1 MNFGNVIEWNIPEGS
16 VEEVRDSSGNIIW
29 QGRISVLYHDF
40 IPYTLTY
47 NPNFTTTQAISTDT
61 FYSDEPYPIQ
71 PCYYEREGYVFE
83 SWNEKSD
90 GTGQKYLINDEFIKH
105 NDYQIYAQWYS
116 GILMIYRDESGQ
128 TKVHKFN
135 INELPNPFRITD
147 YLSPY
152 PLVEPFNTILGGDN
166 SRLLG
171 FIDSNGEIKTITE
184 RCVYQ
189 CPNIE
194 YIYLPGITINESYCF
209 ANNKSLKNLTITNMQ
224 DIINET
230 FYNTNLTYCKV
241 DSSNRKS
248 YPNTD
253 KGVDIYNGQIIVTK
267 PQTGSYINVLAVVR
281 NCNTI
286 DRDDI
291 KSFGPYIFAYS
302 NLKSIRVQNLTSI
315 VEGGQVFP
323 STINEIYINNN
334 ILSSCNDDPE
344 NQNNYVVG
352 ENGSKLI
359 KVLPSVTHIRNNNIT
374 SFQSWWCERHS
385 NLKSIEINND
395 YVKSVANNTALLSKD
410 GKTLIRVLPTTE
422 FTPERYPT
430 EYNNLT
436 AIYADC
442 FLNCSSIPE
451 INLPNVIKVIGSH
464 GQTIRNSTIRRFLL
478 DNLESSNTQNFYF
491 GDSTQNCEYISF
503 NKFDKIINDMFKR
516 SQTVIYERELTVN
529 MPNAVSIG
537 IEAFYQNCGIR
548 HCTYDK
554 VTSIGVRAFSRCMN
568 LTTISLKSCTEFGD
582 DSFKDC
588 VYIDGG
594 VRKTHLTDVY
604 CNSVPISYISINASR
619 IGFPSGCT
627 CHCSDGDYRV
637 S

>member
-1 MNFGNVIEWNIPEGS
+1 MNFRDVTEWIVPEGS

-71 PCYYEREGYVFE
+71 PCHYEREGYVFE

-90 GTGQKYLINDEFIKH
+90 GTGQKYLINDELIKH

-128 TKVHKFN
+128 TKVHEFN
-135 INELPNPFRITD
+135 LDELPNPFRITD

-152 PLVEPFNTILGGDN
+152 PLVEPFNTILGGDK

-171 FIDSNGEIKTITE
+171 FVDSNGEIKTITE

-189 CPNIE
+189 CHNIE
-194 YIYLPGITINESYCF
+194 YIYLPGVTNNAVYCF
-209 ANNKSLKNLTITNMQ
+209 AGNSSLRNLTITNMS
-224 DIINET
+224 DITNTT
-230 FYNTNLTYCKV
+230 FSVTNLTYCKV
-241 DSSNRKS
+241 DSSNRES

-253 KGVDIYNGQIIVTK
+253 KGVDVYNDQIIVTK
-267 PQTGSYINVLAVVR
+267 PQTGSYINVLTVVR
-281 NCNTI
+281 NCKTI

-291 KSFGPYIFAYS
+291 QILNTWILNYV
-302 NLKSIRVQNLTSI
+302 NLRSIRVQNLTSI

-374 SFQSWWCERHS
+374 SFQPWWCEQYSKLR
-385 NLKSIEINND
+385 SIEINND
-395 YVKSVANNTALLSKD
+395 HVKSVANNTALLSKD

-422 FTPERYPT
+422 FTPENYPT

-436 AIYADC
+436 SIYTDC
-442 FLNCSSIPE
+442 FSNCQTISE
-451 INLPNVIKVIGSH
+451 IDLPNVIKVIGRN
-464 GQTIRNSTIRRFLL
+464 GQTIRNSTIRRFSL
-478 DNLESSNTQNFYF
+478 DNLEISNTQDFIF
-491 GDSTQNCEYISF
+491 GDSTDNCNYISF
-503 NKFDKIINDMFKR
+503 SKFDRIIGSMFQR
-516 SQTVIYERELTVN
+516 SQTNINERELIVN
-529 MPNAVSIG
+529 IPNAVSIG
-537 IEAFYQNCGIR
+537 TQAFYQNCGIR
-548 HCTYDK
+548 RCTYDK
-554 VTSIGVRAFSRCMN
+554 ATSIGVRAFSRCMN

-627 CHCSDGDYRV
+627 CHCSDGDYRI

>member
-47 NPNFTTTQAISTDT
+47 NPNFTTTQAISTDI
-61 FYSDEPYPIQ
+61 FYSDEPHPIK

-90 GTGQKYLINDEFIKH
+90 GTGQKYLINDELIKH

-135 INELPNPFRITD
+135 INDLPNPFRITD
-147 YLSPY
+147 YLSPFS
-152 PLVEPFNTILGGDN
+152 LVEPFNTILGGDK

-194 YIYLPGITINESYCF
+194 QIYLPGVTNSELYCF
-209 ANNKSLKNLTITNMQ
+209 SDNSSLKNLTITNMS
-224 DIINET
+224 DIRYNT
-230 FYNTNLTYCKV
+230 FYNTNLLYCKV

-253 KGVDIYNGQIIVTK
+253 KGVDVYDDQIISTK
-267 PQTGSYINVLAVVR
+267 PQTGSYITVNAVVK
-281 NCNTI
+281 NCKTI

-291 KSFGPYIFAYS
+291 QRLDTWITHGTR
-302 NLKSIRVQNLTSI
+302 LESIRVQNLTSI
-315 VEGGQVFP
+315 AEAGQIFP
-323 STINEIYINNN
+323 STIREIYVNND

-352 ENGSKLI
+352 ENGTKLI

-374 SFQSWWCERHS
+374 SFQPWWCELYS
-385 NLKSIEINND
+385 NLRSIEINND
-395 YVKSVANNTALLSKD
+395 HVKSVANNTALLSKD
-410 GKTLIRVLPTTE
+410 GKTLIRVLPITE
-422 FTPERYPT
+422 FTPERYST
-430 EYNNLT
+430 DYNNLT
-436 AIYADC
+436 AIYSDC
-442 FLNCSSIPE
+442 FVNCQTISE
-451 INLPNVIKVIGSH
+451 INLPNVIKVIGNS
-464 GQTIRNSTIRRFLL
+464 GQTIRWSSIRRFSL
-478 DNLESSNTQNFYF
+478 DNLEFSNANDFYF
-491 GDSTQNCEYISF
+491 TDSTYNCNYISF
-503 NKFDKIINDMFKR
+503 NKFDRIINSMFWR
-516 SQTVIYERELTVN
+516 SQTNINERELTVN

-537 IEAFYQNCGIR
+537 TEAFYQNCGIR

-554 VTSIGVRAFSRCMN
+554 ATSIGVRAFSRCMN
-568 LTTISLKSCTEFGD
+568 LTTISLNSCTSFGD

-594 VRKTHLTDVY
+594 IIKTHLTDVY
-604 CNSVPISYISINASR
+604 CNSVPMSYISINASR

-627 CHCSDGDYRV
+627 CHCSDGDYRI

>member
-1 MNFGNVIEWNIPEGS
+1 MNFRDVTEWIVPEGS
-16 VEEVRDSSGNIIW
+16 VEEVRDSYGRIIW

-40 IPYTLTY
+40 VPYTLTY

-71 PCYYEREGYVFE
+71 PCHYEREGYVFE
-83 SWNEKSD
+83 SWNENAD
-90 GTGQKYLINDEFIKH
+90 GTGQKYLINDELIKH

-135 INELPNPFRITD
+135 INELSTPFRITD

-152 PLVEPFNTILGGDN
+152 PLVEPFNTILGGDK

-171 FIDSNGEIKTITE
+171 FIDSNGEIKTIGE
-184 RCVYQ
+184 FGIYS

-194 YIYLPGITINESYCF
+194 QVYLPGVTNNAIYCF
-209 ANNKSLKNLTITNMQ
+209 AANNSLKNLTITNIP
-224 DIINET
+224 DIMTET

-253 KGVDIYNGQIIVTK
+253 KGVDVYNDQLIVTK
-267 PQTGSYINVLAVVR
+267 PQTGPYITVNAVVR
-281 NCNTI
+281 NCSTI

-291 KSFGPYIFAYS
+291 QRFEYWTIPQTNIR
-302 NLKSIRVQNLTSI
+302 SIRVQNLTSI
-315 VEGGQVFP
+315 LEGYQFSSP
-323 STINEIYINNN
+323 TLNEIYINNN

-352 ENGSKLI
+352 ENGTKLI

-374 SFQSWWCERHS
+374 SFQPWWCELYSHLR
-385 NLKSIEINND
+385 SIEINND
-395 YVKSVANNTALLSKD
+395 HVQSVANNTALLSKD

-422 FTPERYPT
+422 FTPEKYPT

-436 AIYADC
+436 AIYSDC
-442 FLNCSSIPE
+442 FLNCSTISE
-451 INLPNVIKVIGSH
+451 INLPNVIKVIGKR
-464 GQTIRNSTIRRFLL
+464 GQTIRWSSIRRFSL
-478 DNLESSNTQNFYF
+478 DNLEHSNTQDFIF
-491 GDSTQNCEYISF
+491 GDSLTGCDYISF
-503 NKFDKIINDMFKR
+503 NKFDKIINTMFWR
-516 SQTVIYERELTVN
+516 SQTDINERELTVN

-554 VTSIGVRAFSRCMN
+554 ATSIGVRAFSRCMN
-568 LTTISLKSCTEFGD
+568 LITISLKSCTLFGD

-604 CNSVPISYISINASR
+604 CNAVPISYISINASR

>member
-1 MNFGNVIEWNIPEGS
+1 MNFRDVTEWIVPEGS

-71 PCYYEREGYVFE
+71 PCHYEREGYVFE

-90 GTGQKYLINDEFIKH
+90 GTGQKYLINDELIKH

-116 GILMIYRDESGQ
+116 GILMIYKDESGQ

-152 PLVEPFNTILGGDN
+152 PLIEPFNTILGGDK

-184 RCVYQ
+184 RCIYG
-189 CPNIE
+189 CSKIE
-194 YIYLPGITINESYCF
+194 QIYLPGITNHETYCL
-209 ANNKSLKNLTITNMQ
+209 AGNSSLKNLTITNMS
-224 DIINET
+224 DITNTT
-230 FYNTNLTYCKV
+230 FSGTNLTYCKV
-241 DSSNRKS
+241 DSSNRES

-253 KGVDIYNGQIIVTK
+253 KGVDVYNDQIIVTK

-281 NCNTI
+281 NCKTI

-291 KSFGPYIFAYS
+291 QILNGWIL
-302 NLKSIRVQNLTSI
+302 NHTILRSIRAQSLTSI
-315 VEGGQVFP
+315 IEGGQIFP

-374 SFQSWWCERHS
+374 SFQPWWCEIYS

-436 AIYADC
+436 AIYSDC
-442 FLNCSSIPE
+442 FLNCSTISE
-451 INLPNVIKVIGSH
+451 INLPNVIKVIGKR
-464 GQTIRNSTIRRFLL
+464 GQTIRYSTIRRFLL
-478 DNLESSNTQNFYF
+478 DNLEISNTQDFIF
-491 GDSTQNCEYISF
+491 GDSTSNCDYISF
-503 NKFDKIINDMFKR
+503 NKFDRILNSMFQR
-516 SQTVIYERELTVN
+516 SQTNINER
-529 MPNAVSIG
+529 G
-537 IEAFYQNCGIR
+537 
-548 HCTYDK
+548 
-554 VTSIGVRAFSRCMN
+554 
-568 LTTISLKSCTEFGD
+568 
-582 DSFKDC
+582 
-588 VYIDGG
+588 
-594 VRKTHLTDVY
+594 RK
-604 CNSVPISYISINASR
+604 A
-619 IGFPSGCT
+619 G
-627 CHCSDGDYRV
+627 
-637 S
+637 

>member
-47 NPNFTTTQAISTDT
+47 NPNFTTTQAISTDI

-90 GTGQKYLINDEFIKH
+90 GTGQKYLINDELIKH

-135 INELPNPFRITD
+135 INDLPTPFRITD
-147 YLSPY
+147 YLSPFS
-152 PLVEPFNTILGGDN
+152 LVEPFNTILGGDK

-184 RCVYQ
+184 RCVNQ

-194 YIYLPGITINESYCF
+194 QIYLPGVTNWELYCF
-209 ANNKSLKNLTITNMQ
+209 SGNSSLKNLTITNMP
-224 DIINET
+224 DIGNST
-230 FYNTNLTYCKV
+230 FYATNLTYCRV

-253 KGVDIYNGQIIVTK
+253 KGVDVYDDQIISTK
-267 PQTGSYINVLAVVR
+267 PQTGSYITVNAVVR
-281 NCNTI
+281 KCKTI

-291 KSFGPYIFAYS
+291 QSLYTWIMAS
-302 NLKSIRVQNLTSI
+302 TLLESIRVQNLTSI
-315 VEGGQVFP
+315 AEAGQIFP
-323 STINEIYINNN
+323 RTTREIYVNNDV
-334 ILSSCNDDPE
+334 LSSCNDDPE

-352 ENGSKLI
+352 ENGTKLI

-374 SFQSWWCERHS
+374 SFQTWWCEVYS
-385 NLKSIEINND
+385 NLRSIEINND
-395 YVKSVANNTALLSKD
+395 HVQSVANNTALLSKD
-410 GKTLIRVLPTTE
+410 GKTLIRVLRYTE

-436 AIYADC
+436 AIYTDC
-442 FLNCSSIPE
+442 FLDCQTISE
-451 INLPNVIKVIGSH
+451 INLPNVIKVLGRY
-464 GQTIRNSTIRRFLL
+464 GQTIRNSSIRRFSL
-478 DNLESSNTQNFYF
+478 DNLESSNTQDFIF
-491 GDSTQNCEYISF
+491 GDALIGCDYISLS
-503 NKFDKIINDMFKR
+503 KFDIIINYMFNR
-516 SQTVIYERELTVN
+516 STTNINERELTVN
-529 MPNAVSIG
+529 MPNAVSID

-554 VTSIGVRAFSRCMN
+554 ATSIGVRAFSRCMN
-568 LTTISLKSCTEFGD
+568 LTTISLKSCTSFGD

-627 CHCSDGDYRV
+627 CHCSDGDYRI